1 MAGDPKAANIVLKVI
16 ELRVRL
22 LGLEHAPKDTEP
34 PTILVRGDTSEHFIA
49 DLRAVS
55 EGR

>member
-1 MAGDPKAANIVLKVI
+1 M
-16 ELRVRL
+16 RVRL

-34 PTILVRGDTSEHFIA
+34 PLLIVRGDTSEHSIA
-49 DLRAVS
+49 DLRAIS